1 MIKTVSVATLIASV
15 IMVGTTIF
23 AKADND
29 TSHTLPSIVG
39 PTGPDVRGGLDKGYE
54 KTGVEIPGSTWKDGV
69 VDPNDI
75 WVLRKYGVNS
85 GVSFSNAFNPGS
97 GGSD

>member
-1 MIKTVSVATLIASV
+1 MTKTISVAVLIASV

-29 TSHTLPSIVG
+29 TSHTLPYITG
-39 PTGPDVRGGLDKGYE
+39 PTGADVRGGLNKGYE

-75 WVLRKYGVNS
+75 WVLRKYGANG
-85 GVSFSNAFNPGS
+85 GVPFTNAFNPGS